1 MCAAGNRLMIRDTSA
16 TDRPVEVKPKRKQ
29 QLILLGMGV
38 LVVVLLVIFA
48 PGIARLFSA
57 SASVSSSRR
66 RSGCSRR
73 PRRCSCC
80 RADAP

>member
-48 PGIARLFSA
+48 PPVLGIGFGQQLALVLCHGRARA
-57 SASVSSSRR
+57 V
-66 RSGCSRR
+66 
-73 PRRCSCC
+73 
-80 RADAP
+80 RA